1 MNTSVVSSFNNYF
14 EEFVKSIRCVF
25 PYMEDL
31 EIAEKAIQTIRKIN
45 PKLVLKSFKKYFL
58 EPYANQIENGDIT
71 FFIKNDYSYIV
82 GDNRSI
88 LDKIDILR
96 VSVGQMSPNDQEK
109 VVLYIQNLIRLLY
122 MEDK

>member
-25 PYMEDL
+25 PDMEDL
-31 EIAEKAIQTIRKIN
+31 EIAEKAIQKIRKIN
-45 PKLVLKSFKKYFL
+45 PKLVLISFKKYFL

-109 VVLYIQNLIRLLY
+109 VVLYIQNLKRIADLY
-122 MEDK
+122 N

>member
-14 EEFVKSIRCVF
+14 EEFVKSIRGVF
-25 PYMEDL
+25 PDMEDL
-31 EIAEKAIQTIRKIN
+31 EIAETAIQTIRKIN
-45 PKLVLKSFKKYFL
+45 PKLVLISFKNYFL

-109 VVLYIQNLIRLLY
+109 VVLYIQNLKRIADLY
-122 MEDK
+122 N